1 MSQART
7 ISELLGMGA
16 ENARVVLEAFTNAF
30 GKQGTR
36 QLLESAAPPRS
47 PIQDAMR
54 QEGALRMG
62 VRELPEIP
70 GQAPKPEFGPGTTT
84 RPQPVE
90 VPMGG
95 SRPVGA
101 TPEYTIRRGD
111 PTSMQDVPPAPRA
124 AERFEA
130 ESQLRIPFTQPGKGG
145 RMYSPM
151 GSSETP
157 EAVAGAMQS
166 RLGDVLDAADFPRFK
181 GAEGQ
186 RSLDLEPDVTR
197 EMMRRMA
204 PGLQQAPE
212 VPPAMRM
219 PSTMRSAGVNQV
231 DLSNPMV
238 RAAIFSSGI
247 GALALMNQ
255 GGDGVPTP
263 MDSGADLPE
272 SIEEGAA
279 TGAVQATGETDPIQ
293 LQVDEFVAQQPM
305 GPEAAAVDEEISR
318 VTTAMQ
324 QTPGEAGAKARAMAP
339 RDPSTYENIADYYAD
354 RKRFVDA
361 MKGGEFTEKL
371 KGAVAEATP
380 SMTEEQIKAFVGSQP
395 ALAYEL
401 MMRGMGQRPNP
412 MMSEQTAE
420 SITTQTVGS
429 SLGDDNLAN
438 ATGQA
443 LAAAANVATQQ
454 MAGTLEAAAQAQKNN
469 EIIDASRPILR
480 PELQRTEEF
489 VNEQVTGPA
498 AASVIGSAAAQTA
511 PRMAGSSRF
520 FRQMGR

>member
-70 GQAPKPEFGPGTTT
+70 GQAPKPEFGLGTTT

-95 SRPVGA
+95 TRPVGA
-101 TPEYTIRRGD
+101 TPEYTVRPGN
-111 PTSMQDVPPAPRA
+111 PTRMQDVPPAPRA
-124 AERFEA
+124 AEPFEV
-130 ESQLRIPFTQPGKGG
+130 EGQLRIPFNQPGKGG
-145 RMYSPM
+145 RAYSPM

-166 RLGDVLDAADFPRFK
+166 RLGDVLDAAGFPRFR
-181 GAEGQ
+181 GAKGQ
-186 RSLDLEPDVTR
+186 RAMDLEPDVTR

-247 GALALMNQ
+247 GALAAMNQ

-263 MDSGADLPE
+263 MNSGADLPE
-272 SIEEGAA
+272 SVEEGAA

-293 LQVDEFVAQQPM
+293 LEVDQFVRDQPM
-305 GPEAAAVDEEISR
+305 GTEAAAVDEEISR

-339 RDPSTYENIADYYAD
+339 RDPSSYANIADYYAD
-354 RKRFVDA
+354 RARFVQA

-371 KGAVAEATP
+371 EGAVAKETP
-380 SMTEEQIKAFVGSQP
+380 SMSEDAIRTFVETQP

-412 MMSEQTAE
+412 MMSEQTSE

-443 LAAAANVATQQ
+443 LAAAANVATRQ
-454 MAGTLEAAAQAQKNN
+454 MDGTLEGAALAQKNN

-489 VNEQVTGPA
+489 VEEQLTGPA
-498 AASVIGSAAAQTA
+498 AASVIGSAAAQVA

>member
-124 AERFEA
+124 AERFEV
-130 ESQLRIPFTQPGKGG
+130 EGQLRIPFTQPGKGG
-145 RMYSPM
+145 QMYSPFK
-151 GSSETP
+151 SAEDP
-157 EAVAGAMQS
+157 ELARAMMRS
-166 RLGDVLDAADFPRFK
+166 TVGDVLDAADFPRFR
-181 GAEGQ
+181 GAIGQ
-186 RSLDLEPDVTR
+186 RAMDLEPDVTR

-305 GPEAAAVDEEISR
+305 GPEAAAVDEAISR
-318 VTTAMQ
+318 ATTAMQ
-324 QTPGEAGAKARAMAP
+324 QVPGEAGAKARAMAP
-339 RDPSTYENIADYYAD
+339 RDPSTYKNIADYYAD

-361 MKGGEFTEKL
+361 MAGGEFKEKME
-371 KGAVAEATP
+371 GAVAKETP
-380 SMTEEQIKAFVGSQP
+380 SMSEADIAAFVASNP
-395 ALAYEL
+395 TLAYEL
-401 MMRGMGQRPNP
+401 MMRGQGQRPNP
-412 MMSEQTAE
+412 MMSEQTGE

-443 LAAAANVATQQ
+443 MAAAANVSTEQ
-454 MAGTLEAAAQAQKNN
+454 MQGTLEGAAAAQQNN

-480 PELQRTEEF
+480 PQLQRTEEF
-489 VNEQVTGPA
+489 VDQ
-498 AASVIGSAAAQTA
+498 QFR
-511 PRMAGSSRF
+511 PRMAGGTGF
-520 FRQMGR
+520 FQQMRR

>member
-1 MSQART
+1 VSQART

-95 SRPVGA
+95 TRPVGA

-124 AERFEA
+124 AEPFEV
-130 ESQLRIPFTQPGKGG
+130 EGQLRIPFTQPGKGG
-145 RMYSPM
+145 RMYSPR

-157 EAVAGAMQS
+157 EAVAGALRS
-166 RLGDVLDAADFPRFK
+166 RLGDVLDAADFPRFR

-186 RSLDLEPDVTR
+186 RAMDLEPDVTR

-238 RAAIFSSGI
+238 RAAIFSAGI
-247 GALALMNQ
+247 GAMAPLMNQ

-263 MDSGADLPE
+263 MNSGADLPE
-272 SIEEGAA
+272 SVEEGAA
-279 TGAVQATGETDPIQ
+279 TGSVEATGETVVDPLQ
-293 LQVDEFVAQQPM
+293 QQVDEFVAQQPM
-305 GPEAAAVDEEISR
+305 GPEAAAVDEQISR
-318 VTTAMQ
+318 ATTAMQ
-324 QTPGEAGAKARAMAP
+324 QAPGEAGAKARAMAP
-339 RDPSTYENIADYYAD
+339 RDPSTYKNIADYYAD

-361 MKGGEFTEKL
+361 MAGGEFKEKME
-371 KGAVAEATP
+371 GAVAKETP
-380 SMTEEQIKAFVGSQP
+380 SMSEADIAAFVASNP
-395 ALAYEL
+395 TLAYEL
-401 MMRGMGQRPNP
+401 MMRGQGQRPNP
-412 MMSEQTAE
+412 MMSEQTGE

-443 LAAAANVATQQ
+443 MAAAANVSTEQ
-454 MAGTLEAAAQAQKNN
+454 MQGTLEGAAAAQQNN

-480 PELQRTEEF
+480 PQLQRTEEF
-489 VNEQVTGPA
+489 VDQ
-498 AASVIGSAAAQTA
+498 QFR
-511 PRMAGSSRF
+511 PRMAGGTGF
-520 FRQMGR
+520 FRQMRR

>member
-1 MSQART
+1 VSQART

-62 VRELPEIP
+62 VRELPEVP
-70 GQAPKPEFGPGTTT
+70 GQAPKPQFGPGTTT

-95 SRPVGA
+95 TRPVGA

-124 AERFEA
+124 AERFEV
-130 ESQLRIPFTQPGKGG
+130 EGQLRIPFTQPGKGG

-166 RLGDVLDAADFPRFK
+166 RLGDVLDAADFPRFR
-181 GAEGQ
+181 GAKGQ
-186 RSLDLEPDVTR
+186 RAMDLEPDVTR

-263 MDSGADLPE
+263 MNSGADLPE
-272 SIEEGAA
+272 SVEEGAA
-279 TGAVQATGETDPIQ
+279 TGSVEATGETVVDPLQ
-293 LQVDEFVAQQPM
+293 QQVDEFVAQQPM

-339 RDPSTYENIADYYAD
+339 RDPSTYANIADYYAD
-354 RKRFVDA
+354 RARFVQA

-371 KGAVAEATP
+371 EGAVAKETP
-380 SMTEEQIKAFVGSQP
+380 SMTEKQIRAFVESQP
-395 ALAYEL
+395 TLAYEL

-412 MMSEQTAE
+412 MMSEQTGE

-443 LAAAANVATQQ
+443 MAAAANVSTEQ
-454 MAGTLEAAAQAQKNN
+454 MQGTLEGAAQAQKNN

-489 VNEQVTGPA
+489 VEEQV
-498 AASVIGSAAAQTA
+498 A
-511 PRMAGSSRF
+511 PRMAGSRGF
-520 FRQMGR
+520 FREIYK

>member
-7 ISELLGMGA
+7 ISQLLGMGA

-30 GKQGTR
+30 GRQGTR

-62 VRELPEIP
+62 VTELPVIP
-70 GQAPKPEFGPGTTT
+70 GQAPKPQFGPGTTT

-95 SRPVGA
+95 TRPVGA
-101 TPEYTIRRGD
+101 TPEYTVRPGD
-111 PTSMQDVPPAPRA
+111 PTRMQDVPPAPRA
-124 AERFEA
+124 AEPFEV
-130 ESQLRIPFTQPGKGG
+130 EGQLRIPFTQPGKGG
-145 RMYSPM
+145 QMYSPR

-157 EAVAGAMQS
+157 EAVTGAMQS
-166 RLGDVLDAADFPRFK
+166 RLGDVLDAAGFPRFR

-186 RSLDLEPDVTR
+186 RAMDLEPNVTR
-197 EMMRRMA
+197 EMMQRMA

-238 RAAIFSSGI
+238 RAAIFTAGI
-247 GALALMNQ
+247 GAMAPLMNQ

-279 TGAVQATGETDPIQ
+279 TGSVEATGETVIDPIDQ
-293 LQVDEFVAQQPM
+293 FVRDQPM
-305 GPEAAAVDEEISR
+305 GAEAAAVDEEISR
-318 VTTAMQ
+318 ITTAMQ
-324 QTPGEAGAKARAMAP
+324 QAPGEAGAKVRAMAP
-339 RDPSTYENIADYYAD
+339 RDPSSYANIADYYAD

-371 KGAVAEATP
+371 EGAVAGKTP
-380 SMTEEQIKAFVGSQP
+380 SMSEKDVETFVNRYP
-395 ALAYEL
+395 ELAYEL
-401 MMRGMGQRPNP
+401 MMRGQGQRPNP
-412 MMSEQTAE
+412 MMSEQTGE

-429 SLGDDNLAN
+429 SLGDDNAAN
-438 ATGQA
+438 AEGQA
-443 LAAAANVATQQ
+443 MAAAANVSAAQ
-454 MAGTLEAAAQAQKNN
+454 MAGTLEGAAQAQKNN

-480 PELQRTEEF
+480 PELQRTAEF
-489 VNEQVTGPA
+489 IEEQV
-498 AASVIGSAAAQTA
+498 A

>member
-1 MSQART
+1 VSQART

-95 SRPVGA
+95 TRPVGA

-124 AERFEA
+124 AEPFEV
-130 ESQLRIPFTQPGKGG
+130 EGQLRLPFTQPGKGG
-145 RMYSPM
+145 RMYSPR

-157 EAVAGAMQS
+157 EAVAGALRS
-166 RLGDVLDAADFPRFK
+166 RLGDVLDAADFPRFR

-186 RSLDLEPDVTR
+186 RAMDLEPDVTR

-238 RAAIFSSGI
+238 RAAIFSAGI
-247 GALALMNQ
+247 GAMAPLMNQ

-263 MDSGADLPE
+263 MNSGADLPE
-272 SIEEGAA
+272 SVEEGAA
-279 TGAVQATGETDPIQ
+279 TGSVEATGETVVDPLQ
-293 LQVDEFVAQQPM
+293 QQVDEFVAQQPM
-305 GPEAAAVDEEISR
+305 GPEAAAVDEQISR
-318 VTTAMQ
+318 ATTAMQ
-324 QTPGEAGAKARAMAP
+324 QAPGEAGAKARAMAP
-339 RDPSTYENIADYYAD
+339 RDPSTYKNIADYYAD

-361 MKGGEFTEKL
+361 MAGGEFKEKME
-371 KGAVAEATP
+371 GAVAKETP
-380 SMTEEQIKAFVGSQP
+380 SMSEADIAAFVASNP
-395 ALAYEL
+395 TLAYEL
-401 MMRGMGQRPNP
+401 MMRGQGQRPNP
-412 MMSEQTAE
+412 MMSEQTGE

-443 LAAAANVATQQ
+443 MAAAANVSTEQ
-454 MAGTLEAAAQAQKNN
+454 MQGTLEGAAAAQQNN

-480 PELQRTEEF
+480 PQLQRTEEF
-489 VNEQVTGPA
+489 VDQ
-498 AASVIGSAAAQTA
+498 QFR
-511 PRMAGSSRF
+511 PRMAGGTGF
-520 FRQMGR
+520 FRQMRR

>member
-1 MSQART
+1 VSQART
-7 ISELLGMGA
+7 ISELLGMGR
-16 ENARVVLEAFTNAF
+16 ENARIVLEAFTNAF

-62 VRELPEIP
+62 VTELPEIP

-95 SRPVGA
+95 TRPVGA

-111 PTSMQDVPPAPRA
+111 PTLMQDVPPAPRA
-124 AERFEA
+124 AEPFEV
-130 ESQLRIPFTQPGKGG
+130 EGQLRLPFTQPGKGG

-166 RLGDVLDAADFPRFK
+166 RLGDVLDAADFPRFR

-186 RSLDLEPDVTR
+186 RTMDLEPDVTR

-238 RAAIFSSGI
+238 RAAIFSAGI
-247 GALALMNQ
+247 GAMAPLMNQ

-293 LQVDEFVAQQPM
+293 LQVDQFVRDQPM
-305 GPEAAAVDEEISR
+305 GPEAAAVDEAISR
-318 VTTAMQ
+318 ATTAMQ
-324 QTPGEAGAKARAMAP
+324 QVPGEAGAKARAMAP
-339 RDPSTYENIADYYAD
+339 RDPSTYKNIADYYAD

-361 MKGGEFTEKL
+361 MAGGEFKEKME
-371 KGAVAEATP
+371 GAVAKETP
-380 SMTEEQIKAFVGSQP
+380 SMSEADIAAFVASNP
-395 ALAYEL
+395 TLAYEL
-401 MMRGMGQRPNP
+401 MMRGQGQRPNP
-412 MMSEQTAE
+412 MMSEQTGE

-443 LAAAANVATQQ
+443 MAAAANVSTEQ
-454 MAGTLEAAAQAQKNN
+454 MQGTLEGAAAAQQNN

-480 PELQRTEEF
+480 PQLQRTEEF
-489 VNEQVTGPA
+489 IEEQA
-498 AASVIGSAAAQTA
+498 A
-511 PRMAGSSRF
+511 PRMAGSRGF
-520 FRQMGR
+520 FREIYK

>member
-7 ISELLGMGA
+7 ISQLLGMGA

-30 GKQGTR
+30 GRQGTR

-62 VRELPEIP
+62 VKELPVIP
-70 GQAPKPEFGPGTTT
+70 GQAPKPQFGPGTTT

-95 SRPVGA
+95 TRPVGA
-101 TPEYTIRRGD
+101 TPEYTVRPGD
-111 PTSMQDVPPAPRA
+111 PTRMQDVPPAPQA
-124 AERFEA
+124 AEPFEV
-130 ESQLRIPFTQPGKGG
+130 EGQLRIPFNQPGKGG
-145 RMYSPM
+145 RAYSPM

-166 RLGDVLDAADFPRFK
+166 RLGDVLDAADFPRFR

-186 RSLDLEPDVTR
+186 RAMDLEPDVTR

-238 RAAIFSSGI
+238 RAAIFSTGI
-247 GALALMNQ
+247 GAMALMNQ

-279 TGAVQATGETDPIQ
+279 TGSVEATGETVIDPIDQ
-293 LQVDEFVAQQPM
+293 FVRDQPM
-305 GPEAAAVDEEISR
+305 GAEAAAVDEEISR
-318 VTTAMQ
+318 ITTAMQ
-324 QTPGEAGAKARAMAP
+324 QAPGEAGAKVRAMAP
-339 RDPSTYENIADYYAD
+339 RDPSSYANIADYYAD

-371 KGAVAEATP
+371 EGAVAKETP
-380 SMTEEQIKAFVGSQP
+380 SMSEDDIRTFVESQP

-412 MMSEQTAE
+412 MMSEQTGE

-429 SLGDDNLAN
+429 SLGDDNAAN
-438 ATGQA
+438 AEGQA
-443 LAAAANVATQQ
+443 MAAAANVSAAQ
-454 MAGTLEAAAQAQKNN
+454 MAGTLEGAAQAQKNN

-489 VNEQVTGPA
+489 VEEQLTGPA
-498 AASVIGSAAAQTA
+498 AASVISSAAAQVA

>member
-1 MSQART
+1 VSQART

-95 SRPVGA
+95 TRPVGA

-124 AERFEA
+124 AEPFEV
-130 ESQLRIPFTQPGKGG
+130 EGQLRLPFTQPGKGG
-145 RMYSPM
+145 RMYSPT

-157 EAVAGAMQS
+157 EAVAGALRS
-166 RLGDVLDAADFPRFK
+166 RLGDVLDAADFPRFR

-186 RSLDLEPDVTR
+186 RAMDLEPDVTR

-238 RAAIFSSGI
+238 RAAIFSAGI
-247 GALALMNQ
+247 GAMAPLMNQ

-263 MDSGADLPE
+263 MNSGADLPE
-272 SIEEGAA
+272 SVEEGAA
-279 TGAVQATGETDPIQ
+279 TGSVEATGETVVDPLQ
-293 LQVDEFVAQQPM
+293 QQVDEFVAQQPM
-305 GPEAAAVDEEISR
+305 GPEAAAVDEQISR
-318 VTTAMQ
+318 ATTAMQ
-324 QTPGEAGAKARAMAP
+324 QAPGEAGAKARAMAP
-339 RDPSTYENIADYYAD
+339 RDPSTYKNIADYYAD

-361 MKGGEFTEKL
+361 MAGGEFKEKME
-371 KGAVAEATP
+371 GAVAKETP
-380 SMTEEQIKAFVGSQP
+380 SMSEADIAAFVASNP
-395 ALAYEL
+395 TLAYEL
-401 MMRGMGQRPNP
+401 MMRGQGQRPNP
-412 MMSEQTAE
+412 MMSEQTGE

-443 LAAAANVATQQ
+443 MAAAANVSTEQ
-454 MAGTLEAAAQAQKNN
+454 MQGTLEGAAAAQQNN

-480 PELQRTEEF
+480 PQLQRTEEF
-489 VNEQVTGPA
+489 VDQ
-498 AASVIGSAAAQTA
+498 QFR
-511 PRMAGSSRF
+511 PRMAGGTGF
-520 FRQMGR
+520 FRQMRR

>member
-1 MSQART
+1 VSQART

-70 GQAPKPEFGPGTTT
+70 GQAPKPQFGPGTTT

-95 SRPVGA
+95 ARPVGA
-101 TPEYTIRRGD
+101 TPEYTVRPGD
-111 PTSMQDVPPAPRA
+111 PTRMQDVPPAPRA
-124 AERFEA
+124 AEPFEV
-130 ESQLRIPFTQPGKGG
+130 EGQLRIPFTQPGKGG

-157 EAVAGAMQS
+157 EAVAGAMRS
-166 RLGDVLDAADFPRFK
+166 RLGDVLDAADFPRFR

-186 RSLDLEPDVTR
+186 RAMDLEPDVTR

-204 PGLQQAPE
+204 PGLQQAPQ

-279 TGAVQATGETDPIQ
+279 TGSAEATGETVVDPLQ
-293 LQVDEFVAQQPM
+293 QQVDEFVAQQPM
-305 GPEAAAVDEEISR
+305 GPEAAAVDEAISR
-318 VTTAMQ
+318 ATTAMQ

-339 RDPSTYENIADYYAD
+339 RDPSTYKNIADYYAD

-361 MKGGEFTEKL
+361 MAGGEFTEKQ
-371 KGAVAEATP
+371 KAAVAKATP
-380 SMTEEQIKAFVGSQP
+380 SMSEDAIKTFVESQP
-395 ALAYEL
+395 ALVYEL

-412 MMSEQTAE
+412 MMSEQTGE

-443 LAAAANVATQQ
+443 MAAAANVSTEQ
-454 MAGTLEAAAQAQKNN
+454 MAGTLEGAAQAQKNN

-489 VNEQVTGPA
+489 VDQ
-498 AASVIGSAAAQTA
+498 QFR
-511 PRMAGSSRF
+511 PRMAGGTGF
-520 FRQMGR
+520 FRQMRR

>member
-124 AERFEA
+124 AERFEV
-130 ESQLRIPFTQPGKGG
+130 EGQLRIPFTQPGKGG

-186 RSLDLEPDVTR
+186 RAMDLEPDVTR
-197 EMMRRMA
+197 EMMSRMA
-204 PGLQQAPE
+204 PGLSRAPAVPQA
-212 VPPAMRM
+212 
-219 PSTMRSAGVNQV
+219 MRSAGVNQV

-238 RAAIFSSGI
+238 RAAIFSAGI
-247 GALALMNQ
+247 GAMAPLMMQ
-255 GGDGVPTP
+255 GPDGVPTP

-293 LQVDEFVAQQPM
+293 LQVEQFVRDQPM
-305 GPEAAAVDEEISR
+305 GPEAAAVDEQISR
-318 VTTAMQ
+318 ATTAMQ

-339 RDPSTYENIADYYAD
+339 RDPSTYKNIADYYAD

-361 MKGGEFTEKL
+361 MAGGEFKEKL
-371 KGAVAEATP
+371 EGAVAKETP
-380 SMTEEQIKAFVGSQP
+380 SMSEADIAAFVKTNP
-395 ALAYEL
+395 TLAYEL
-401 MMRGMGQRPNP
+401 MMRGQGQRPNP
-412 MMSEQTAE
+412 MMSEQTGE

-438 ATGQA
+438 AVGQA
-443 LAAAANVATQQ
+443 KAAADNVASQQMQGTLEGAAAAQQ
-454 MAGTLEAAAQAQKNN
+454 NN

-480 PELQRTEEF
+480 PQLQRTEEF
-489 VNEQVTGPA
+489 VEEQLVT
-498 AASVIGSAAAQTA
+498 

-520 FRQMGR
+520 FRQMGN

>member
-166 RLGDVLDAADFPRFK
+166 RLGDLLDAADFPRFR
-181 GAEGQ
+181 GADGQ
-186 RSLDLEPDVTR
+186 RAMDLEPDVTR

-272 SIEEGAA
+272 SVEEGAA

>member
-1 MSQART
+1 VSQART
-7 ISELLGMGA
+7 ISQLLGMGA

-30 GKQGTR
+30 GRQGTR

-62 VRELPEIP
+62 VRELPVIP
-70 GQAPKPEFGPGTTT
+70 GQAPKPQFGPGTTT

-95 SRPVGA
+95 TRPVGA
-101 TPEYTIRRGD
+101 TPEYTVRPGD
-111 PTSMQDVPPAPRA
+111 PTRMQDVPPAPRA
-124 AERFEA
+124 AEPFEV
-130 ESQLRIPFTQPGKGG
+130 EGQLRIPFTQPGKGG

-166 RLGDVLDAADFPRFK
+166 RLGDVLDAADFPRFR

-186 RSLDLEPDVTR
+186 RAMDLEPDVTR

-238 RAAIFSSGI
+238 RAAIFSAGI
-247 GALALMNQ
+247 GAMAPLMNQ

-263 MDSGADLPE
+263 MNSGADLPE

-279 TGAVQATGETDPIQ
+279 TGSVEATGETVIDP
-293 LQVDEFVAQQPM
+293 L
-305 GPEAAAVDEEISR
+305 
-318 VTTAMQ
+318 
-324 QTPGEAGAKARAMAP
+324 
-339 RDPSTYENIADYYAD
+339 
-354 RKRFVDA
+354 
-361 MKGGEFTEKL
+361 
-371 KGAVAEATP
+371 
-380 SMTEEQIKAFVGSQP
+380 
-395 ALAYEL
+395 
-401 MMRGMGQRPNP
+401 
-412 MMSEQTAE
+412 
-420 SITTQTVGS
+420 
-429 SLGDDNLAN
+429 
-438 ATGQA
+438 
-443 LAAAANVATQQ
+443 
-454 MAGTLEAAAQAQKNN
+454 
-469 EIIDASRPILR
+469 
-480 PELQRTEEF
+480 
-489 VNEQVTGPA
+489 
-498 AASVIGSAAAQTA
+498 
-511 PRMAGSSRF
+511 
-520 FRQMGR
+520 